1 MAARDR
7 LKQGGV
13 GSRDGRWLAFDDQPD
28 FHSAPLHLR
37 YQPGITTARYSDE
50 FFTGSFDT
58 EALEEFARAANSQHW
73 RNLTPTRFVEST
85 ALDSRSRSGDLSTG
99 SMPSVS
105 HAFGILSNDNRYC
118 RARFRSQRLRLAA
131 AKLLSVYRTRSSV
144 GSDGILSRHRS
155 VGYHH
160 RNWHEY
166 SSLLVLR
173 N

>member
-1 MAARDR
+1 MKEREP
-7 LKQGGV
+7 
-13 GSRDGRWLAFDDQPD
+13 LA
-28 FHSAPLHLR
+28 S
-37 YQPGITTARYSDE
+37 TN
-50 FFTGSFDT
+50 TGSSDRSLMQMISGERLVQTRLAIPIAEPIGGMSRLGKRFGT

-144 GSDGILSRHRS
+144 GSDGIFSRHRS